1 SAGQGRAMVSWA
13 VFVVIGVSVAAAA
26 ALPSNQYKGVYIGK
40 LSTLE
45 HGVTGDVYAVDNTTV
60 FIEGFSYDGE
70 GPDAFFFAGNK
81 SPKPSSRGFIIPDEH
96 NRNEVLGPYR
106 NKNIILRFPVT
117 KKGQRSLD
125 NIKWMSVWCRRFGVN
140 FGDVAIPE
148 GLVEPSPQVAV
159 GLQSDKPAMS
169 ATSVTLLDTETI
181 EIKDF
186 SFDSTVQDAIFVV
199 GSGDAQSSGSQVL
212 DERGS
217 REPLK
222 EYTHRT
228 MVLSVPKEVQGK
240 PIQYVGVWSPTVGMI
255 SSVTFDPN
263 ALLPPS
269 IDSLI
274 K

>member
-1 SAGQGRAMVSWA
+1 
-13 VFVVIGVSVAAAA
+13 
-26 ALPSNQYKGVYIGK
+26 
-40 LSTLE
+40 
-45 HGVTGDVYAVDNTTV
+45 
-60 FIEGFSYDGE
+60 
-70 GPDAFFFAGNK
+70 
-81 SPKPSSRGFIIPDEH
+81 
-96 NRNEVLGPYR
+96 
-106 NKNIILRFPVT
+106 
-117 KKGQRSLD
+117 
-125 NIKWMSVWCRRFGVN
+125 
-140 FGDVAIPE
+140 
-148 GLVEPSPQVAV
+148 
-159 GLQSDKPAMS
+159 MS